1 LKAHPDLD
9 LECGFQFREFFRFLY
24 VHRQGL
30 FCEYMAACPGG
41 IQSRW
46 IMKIVGQTDMDA
58 VRMDGL
64 QHFPVVGEKRKF
76 RILRAQ
82 SLVNIAY
89 CRKLSAGQP
98 LYGFHVNR
106 TNISQ
111 ADDRGSQHLNSP

>member
-1 LKAHPDLD
+1 M
-9 LECGFQFREFFRFLY
+9 EFQFREFFRFLY

-89 CRKLSAGQP
+89 CRKLSRRAAP
-98 LYGFHVNR
+98 LWLSREQDQYLPGR
-106 TNISQ
+106 
-111 ADDRGSQHLNSP
+111 